1 MTRLLIIGAGPAGMR
16 AAEVLRQHSAEA
28 EITLIGDE
36 LHLPYDRP
44 PLSKA
49 FLTNKLDAE
58 KLYLKPESFFAEHGI
73 RLRLG
78 QTATAIDRAAKTVTL
93 ADGTQLSYDKLLIAT
108 GCRAR
113 RLPAALETVPIH
125 YLRSLGDAD
134 RLRAALIP
142 GAAIVMI
149 GGGFIGL
156 EIAASARKLGAEV
169 TVLEA
174 LPRLMARAVPEMVS
188 AAVRRLHESHG
199 VRFEFG
205 ARLQSIAPAPGGG
218 ARIATGRGSYRADSV
233 IAGIGAAPNAELAE
247 AAGLAVDDGILV
259 DACGRTGDADIFA
272 AGDVTRHENPLL
284 GRPIRVE
291 SWQVALNHAAV
302 VARAMLGPCDAYA
315 ELPWLWTDQ
324 YDTNI
329 QALGFFGHG
338 QDLVTRGDPASAAF
352 TLLGLDRQGRI
363 EAALTFNNGR
373 DMSALK
379 RLAVSRASLPRDALA
394 DPARKLAE
402 LLKLTRTPTPSTPHP
417 IPPPQGGRG

>member
-1 MTRLLIIGAGPAGMR
+1 MR
-16 AAEVLRQHSAEA
+16 AAEVLRQHSPEA

-49 FLTNKLDAE
+49 FLTGKLDAAT
-58 KLYLKPESFFAEHGI
+58 LYLKPESFFAEHGI

-93 ADGTQLSYDKLLIAT
+93 ADGERLSYDKLLIAT

-134 RLRAALIP
+134 RLRAALVP

-188 AAVRRLHESHG
+188 AAVHRLHESHG

-218 ARIATGRGSYRADSV
+218 ARIATGRGSYRADSI

-259 DACGRTGDADIFA
+259 DACGRTGDPDIFA

-291 SWQVALNHAAV
+291 SWQVALNHAAI

-329 QALGFFGHG
+329 QALGFFAPG

-352 TLLGLDRQGRI
+352 TLLGLDQQGRI

-379 RLAVSRASLPRDALA
+379 RLAASRAAVPREMLA
-394 DPARKLAE
+394 DPARKLTE
-402 LLKLTRTPTPSTPHP
+402 LLKLARTPVLGSRP
-417 IPPPQGGRG
+417 G